1 MLKNDTNRY
10 ENVLAVAFL
19 CWAPAQLVVRKG
31 SGIKNPE
38 DLVGKKVGVG
48 NAGSGA
54 FANCELFFNHLGI
67 WDRVEDAK
75 PWGITTRQPLLA
87 TNN

>member
-1 MLKNDTNRY
+1 MKTCLR
-10 ENVLAVAFL
+10 LHFSMG
-19 CWAPAQLVVRKG
+19 APAQLVVRKG

-54 FANCELFFNHLGI
+54 FANCELFLITLASGTGSN
-67 WDRVEDAK
+67 AT
-75 PWGITTRQPLLA
+75 PWGITTRQLL
-87 TNN
+87 